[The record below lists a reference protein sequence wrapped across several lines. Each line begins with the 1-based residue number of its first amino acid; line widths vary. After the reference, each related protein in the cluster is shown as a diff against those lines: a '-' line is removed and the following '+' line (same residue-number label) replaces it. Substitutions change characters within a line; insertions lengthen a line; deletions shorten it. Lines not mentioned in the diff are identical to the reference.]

1 VFAAIAAVVF
11 VNAGLGILFA
21 TGWALFVTPVLG
33 LPMLAPLH
41 IVGVV
46 LILFS
51 LRFYL
56 SPRVSNVNVNM
67 GSGSNALAEMLKK
80 LPKDRKND
88 TVR

>member
-1 VFAAIAAVVF
+1 
-11 VNAGLGILFA
+11 
-21 TGWALFVTPVLG
+21 
-33 LPMLAPLH
+33 LH

-67 GSGSNALAEMLKK
+67 GSGSNALADILKK
-80 LPKDRKND
+80 LPKDLPKDRKND
-88 TVR
+88 SLR

>member
-1 VFAAIAAVVF
+1 
-11 VNAGLGILFA
+11 
-21 TGWALFVTPVLG
+21 
-33 LPMLAPLH
+33 LH

-67 GSGSNALAEMLKK
+67 GSGSNTLAEMLKK
-80 LPKDRKND
+80 LPKTPQKDQTN
-88 TVR
+88 